1 MSAHRRFRC
10 ETASADDSQWI
21 QERTHL
27 LTISLG
33 DATLAPL
40 RSCHRLKHLRII
52 PHRILIGSR
61 EPLKAQTSRT
71 GFRGEDKRQ
80 RPDEV
85 VGRVLRDRKGG

>member
-1 MSAHRRFRC
+1 MHIDDFAA
-10 ETASADDSQWI
+10 ETASADDSQRI

-33 DATLAPL
+33 DATVAPL
-40 RSCHRLKHLRII
+40 RPCHRLKHLGITL
-52 PHRILIGSR
+52 HRILIGSP
-61 EPLKAQTSRT
+61 EPLEAQASRT
-71 GFRGEDKRQ
+71 GSRREDKRQ